1 MKKLTCLW
9 IIVFFLSLQMMAQV
23 KKATIKPSVA
33 LPPDLEEALKDL
45 PADQRDAVKDTIDKQ
60 MSCSCKNHYAFR

>member
-1 MKKLTCLW
+1 MDNC
-9 IIVFFLSLQMMAQV
+9 FFPEPANDGTR
-23 KKATIKPSVA
+23 KKATTKPSVA

-45 PADQRDAVKDTIDKQ
+45 PADQRDAVKHIIDKQ